1 MKLLSV
7 RITNY
12 RSIEDLTIQIK
23 KLNDESFA
31 YGLIGVNEAGKS
43 SILKALAQK
52 DNSAAVPVVLKDF
65 RERDKPV
72 EIIFNYEPS
81 VKEVKD
87 FKAVI
92 KEKAPT
98 NEISN
103 LDFSSVQLT
112 ITINKAN
119 TGAIQVVKS
128 VRFPKIV
135 DEEKSKS
142 LIETHLKEVV
152 SSKAHKTIFWKADEK
167 YLISKPIN
175 LQQFATNA
183 DGVSIPLK
191 NCFKL
196 AGIDYTKY
204 IPLISDSTEREWL
217 KDQLGEKVTNHINQV
232 WKKHPIKI
240 TFDISDGNL
249 NFHVKDLQS
258 AGRAKTADQR
268 SDGFRQFISFL
279 LTVSA
284 ENKNNA
290 LENSILLLDEPETHL
305 HPKAQEDILREL
317 IKITQKEKNNIA
329 FFATHSNYMI
339 DKDHLERNAKV
350 EKPQDTTKLRFF
362 EQKES
367 TFSSVNYDVF
377 GIVSSD
383 YHNELY
389 GKVQVL
395 SEGENSKQID
405 EIIQTTVTKVPIKN
419 YEHSEGKSFK
429 CTLPTYIRHQIHHP
443 ENDENKRFSPVELE
457 KSIKILKETIQ
468 VLEKSGKVETV

>member
-1 MKLLSV
+1 M
-7 RITNY
+7 
-12 RSIEDLTIQIK
+12 
-23 KLNDESFA
+23 
-31 YGLIGVNEAGKS
+31 
-43 SILKALAQK
+43 
-52 DNSAAVPVVLKDF
+52 
-65 RERDKPV
+65 
-72 EIIFNYEPS
+72 
-81 VKEVKD
+81 
-87 FKAVI
+87 
-92 KEKAPT
+92 
-98 NEISN
+98 
-103 LDFSSVQLT
+103 
-112 ITINKAN
+112 
-119 TGAIQVVKS
+119 
-128 VRFPKIV
+128 
-135 DEEKSKS
+135 
-142 LIETHLKEVV
+142 
-152 SSKAHKTIFWKADEK
+152 SSKAQKTIYWTADEK